1 MLEFFL
7 DLTGDATV
15 LSVKI
20 MLNPVGQNYVDSCR
34 SKVCWILSVKI
45 ALNPVGQDDVESYRL
60 KWCWTLS
67 AKITLSPVDQN
78 SNESCQLNHVGQH
91 FVDFCRST
99 VFWVL
104 ADQIMLH
111 SVGRDVV
118 ESCPPGLL
126 CISSVNILLNPVCQ
140 YHEEECCWTWASSP
154 SSPCSPWTL
163 RNRFIPPSEQN
174 WRFSGCC
181 QAGTLWDYI
190 LRPVL
195 RHLPRRPSET
205 EKEIRTG

>member
-126 CISSVNILLNPVCQ
+126 CISSVNILLNPVCNIMRKNAV
-140 YHEEECCWTWASSP
+140 E
-154 SSPCSPWTL
+154 L
-163 RNRFIPPSEQN
+163 GPPP
-174 WRFSGCC
+174 
-181 QAGTLWDYI
+181 
-190 LRPVL
+190 PV
-195 RHLPRRPSET
+195 HPALPGRSET
-205 EKEIRTG
+205 ASYQLQNKTGLFLAVAKLELCETTFWGLF